1 MMHERTERETRA
13 QAGALQTHGLT
24 TEQLLDLY
32 YKMALSRAIDE
43 RLWLL
48 NRQGKIPFIVTGQ
61 GHEAAQVG
69 SAYALRPGE
78 DWVLPYYRDLGV
90 VLTLGMT
97 ARDVFLEAF
106 ARADGPSS
114 GGRQM
119 PAHYSSRRLNIAS
132 VSSPV
137 ATQIPQATGVAL
149 AAKIKGERTVAVAYF
164 GEGATSKGD
173 FHEGLNFAAIHRLPV
188 IFFCE
193 NNGWAI
199 SVPASKQMPV
209 ANVVDR
215 ASAYNMPGMGVD
227 GTDVLAVYGVMR
239 TAVERARAG
248 QGPTLIEARLYRL
261 GPHTSDDDDRRY
273 RSEADRAEARQHD
286 PLPRYERALRAHGV
300 LDDVLL
306 AEIQARIAQEVA
318 DAEQFAL
325 ASPPPRPEDAT
336 RHVYAA

>member
-1 MMHERTERETRA
+1 MAQERTASGRTRHNGVLA
-13 QAGALQTHGLT
+13 HGLT
-24 TEQLLDLY
+24 SPQLVELY

-48 NRQGKIPFIVTGQ
+48 QRQGKIPFIVSGQ

-97 ARDVFLEAF
+97 ARDVLLDAF
-106 ARADGPSS
+106 ARADAPSS

-149 AAKIKGERTVAVAYF
+149 AAKLKGEKTVAVTYF
-164 GEGATSKGD
+164 GEGAASKGD
-173 FHEGLNFAAIHRLPV
+173 FHEALSFAAIHKLPT

-199 SVPASKQMPV
+199 SVPAAKQMPV
-209 ANVVDR
+209 AHVVDR
-215 ASAYNMPGMGVD
+215 AQAYNMPGVLVD
-227 GTDVLAVYGVMR
+227 GTDVLKVYDATRQAV
-239 TAVERARAG
+239 ARARAG
-248 QGPTLIEARLYRL
+248 EGPTLIEARLFRL
-261 GPHTSDDDDRRY
+261 TAHTSDDDERRY
-273 RSEADRAEARQHD
+273 RSDEERAEARQHD
-286 PLPRYERALRAHGV
+286 PLPRYERALRAAGV
-300 LDDVLL
+300 LNDALL
-306 AEIQARIAQEVA
+306 AETRARIEREID
-318 DAEQFAL
+318 DAVRFAE
-325 ASPPPRPEDAT
+325 ASPAPRAADAT